1 MKKKLQLGLRG
12 TCPCIA
18 VLCFLVA
25 FVAFGNEASAD
36 TPPTAIKGT
45 PLFVP
50 ATVLG
55 VSNPYVIAAG
65 LPTPKAQRF
74 LLSKDIRDLVK
85 RVDRLARYGL
95 DLNQRTPQPEKL
107 QLRFQSLDFGG
118 LLQIRYRR

>member
-1 MKKKLQLGLRG
+1 MKKRLQLGLRG
-12 TCPCIA
+12 TYQCIA

-25 FVAFGNEASAD
+25 FGSEASAD

-95 DLNQRTPQPEKL
+95 ELNQRKRQPEKL
-107 QLRFQSLDFGG
+107 QLRFQSRDFGG
-118 LLQIRYRR
+118 LLQICYRH